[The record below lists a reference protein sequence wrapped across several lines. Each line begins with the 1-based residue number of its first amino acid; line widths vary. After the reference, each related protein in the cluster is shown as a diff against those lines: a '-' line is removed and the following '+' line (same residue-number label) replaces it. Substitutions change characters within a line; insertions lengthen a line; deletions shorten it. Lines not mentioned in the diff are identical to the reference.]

1 MALGVYFVRFEQV
14 KKGRKDNKIQ
24 KLLDQFLASKYDKVE
39 VFNENDYESN
49 AQMTAAI
56 RFAIRSYYNGQ
67 LTVTRTN
74 NRVFLTKTEIKS
86 EAN

>member
-1 MALGVYFVRFEQV
+1 MGVYFMRFEQV

-56 RFAIRSYYNGQ
+56 RFDIRSYYNGQ

-74 NRVFLTKTEIKS
+74 NRVFLTKTAENK
-86 EAN
+86 AAL

>member
-1 MALGVYFVRFEQV
+1 MGVYFMRFEQV

-24 KLLDQFLASKYDKVE
+24 KLLDQFLASKYNKVE
-39 VFNENDYESN
+39 VFNEDDYESN

-74 NRVFLTKTEIKS
+74 NRVFLTKIAENK
-86 EAN
+86 AAL